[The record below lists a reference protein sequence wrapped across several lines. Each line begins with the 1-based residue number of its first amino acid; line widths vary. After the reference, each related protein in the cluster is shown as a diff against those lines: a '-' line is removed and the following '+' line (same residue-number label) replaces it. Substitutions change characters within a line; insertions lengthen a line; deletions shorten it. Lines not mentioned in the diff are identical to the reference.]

1 MSRKIIVV
9 FGVPFPQFL
18 RLFAALVGFWFAAF
32 PAFSQDSQDYGIHA
46 YEDLEWLSYY
56 ANVGDQN
63 AQVELG
69 VRYYNGKGIVAD
81 KQEAIRW
88 FQKAVDSGN
97 DEAQLYLGYMYW
109 TGDGVSKNY
118 FRAARLFKSAA
129 EKGNAAAMFYL
140 GEMCERGEG
149 VPADNL
155 EAFTWYYLAGERA
168 ETDQYRST
176 YEAAVE
182 RLGELLTQQQQ
193 DDAQKMVQEFNN
205 YFPVKTN

>member
-1 MSRKIIVV
+1 MGQKIIVV
-9 FGVPFPQFL
+9 LFGL
-18 RLFAALVGFWFAAF
+18 LIAGI
-32 PAFSQDSQDYGIHA
+32 PAFSQDAQYYGVHA

-56 ANVGDQN
+56 ANAGDQN

-69 VRYYNGKGIVAD
+69 VRYYNGKGIVPD

-88 FQKAVDSGN
+88 FQKAADFN
-97 DEAQLYLGYMYW
+97 NAEAQLYLGYMYW
-109 TGDGVSKNY
+109 TGDGFPKNY